1 MKRVLCLLLCM
12 MLAVPFA
19 MAETADTLPKKFARQ
34 LTGGNGVRGYISITA
49 SGLADWLNALL
60 PFTATNIQVRA
71 IGEKQGEMSD
81 SIDDD
86 DDWQIKFYAENSA
99 DEAVGTTWLYG
110 DPDGIYFQS
119 ELLPGTVLSLP
130 MENVHLLYEI
140 FRGEWTDLFFAF
152 DPMGMKEPG
161 ANGNVSAYNA
171 VAEMLGIPADEWES
185 DWLPVLE
192 TYFLQLDLWL
202 ASYGD
207 PSFVTG
213 EETGSLKMTA
223 TYTIPVED
231 VKTEAKY
238 LIAQMLY
245 DNDLQTLLLPYV
257 TLEQRTIYL
266 NQSMVY
272 FYNACI
278 DALDLTGDV
287 VLSREMSALGE
298 VVSTTVS
305 LPIPPLP
312 ETLTA
317 PAGEAAAALFEL
329 ENKVLFTGMD
339 RLTLTQSG
347 AEKSIVLSGE
357 KRTITI
363 AANES
368 APDEYTTAWDG
379 TLTVIPS
386 GEEDESAIAAAF
398 TCSKSYKAWQ
408 DEKYLNHET
417 SGFAI
422 AIEPDLDVLEADDPL
437 RSYCLDF
444 QPLSLSTTVDY
455 RNDPNKA
462 NSAVQ
467 INLSLDAQL
476 PDADVQAEAVLR
488 ITTQTPMETLSTQGA
503 EDFTQLTE
511 ARKDELFQQL
521 LTNAVQTMANLN
533 APAAAEETAAL
544 PEAEATVVP
553 PMTEE

>member
-12 MLAVPFA
+12 MLAVSFA

-60 PFTATNIQVRA
+60 PFTATNIQIRA
-71 IGEKQGEMSD
+71 IGEKQGEMSE
-81 SIDDD
+81 SIVDD
-86 DDWQIKFYAENSA
+86 DDWQIKLYAENSA
-99 DEAVGTTWLYG
+99 DEAVGTTWIYG
-110 DPDGIYFQS
+110 NPEGIYFQS
-119 ELLPGTVLSLP
+119 ELLPGAVLSLP
-130 MENVHLLYEI
+130 MEQVHLLYEI
-140 FRGEWTDLFFAF
+140 FRGEWTDLFFSF

-161 ANGNVSAYNA
+161 ANGNVSAYTA
-171 VAEMLGIPADEWES
+171 VAEMLGIPADEWETE
-185 DWLPVLE
+185 WLPVLE
-192 TYFLQLDLWL
+192 NYFLQLDLWL

-213 EETGSLKMTA
+213 EEAGSLKMNA
-223 TYTIPVED
+223 TYTIPAED
-231 VKTEAKY
+231 VKAEAKY

-278 DALDLTGDV
+278 DALELTGDV

-305 LPIPPLP
+305 LPLPPLP
-312 ETLTA
+312 DTLTD
-317 PAGEAAAALFEL
+317 PVGEAVAALFEL
-329 ENKVLFTGMD
+329 ENKELFTGMD

-363 AANES
+363 AATET

-398 TCSKSYKAWQ
+398 TGSTSHKIWQ
-408 DEKYLNHET
+408 DEKYLDHET
-417 SGFAI
+417 SEFAI
-422 AIEPDLDVLEADDPL
+422 AIEPDLDMLEEDDPL

-444 QPLSLSTTVDY
+444 QPLSLKATVDY

-467 INLSLDAQL
+467 INLNLDAQL

-488 ITTQTPMETLSTQGA
+488 ITTKTAMEMLPTQGA

-511 ARKDELFQQL
+511 ERKDELFQQL
-521 LTNAVQTMANLN
+521 LTNAVQTMANLSV
-533 APAAAEETAAL
+533 PVAEETAQ
-544 PEAEATVVP
+544 PDAEATVVP